1 LHKKRAGT
9 HCVELVF
16 LHPVGSTGLMVH
28 SSASGIRNV
37 IALFLMLRWER
48 YGFDKKLTRTCYA
61 EIVFLQPVGYEGHV
75 VHSGVSRV

>member
-1 LHKKRAGT
+1 
-9 HCVELVF
+9 
-16 LHPVGSTGLMVH
+16 
-28 SSASGIRNV
+28 
-37 IALFLMLRWER
+37 MLRWER